1 MRWFP
6 ENFLGDNKKIDD
18 DLEILHDTNVFKGEV
33 SFVNIFQPLT
43 QESTLRQI
51 EDLLAA
57 IKFKCEQRRQP
68 LVKNTHA
75 ILSRVLMDIHK
86 I

>member
-18 DLEILHDTNVFKGEV
+18 DLEILHDINVFEGEV
-33 SFVNIFQPLT
+33 PFVNIFQPLT

-51 EDLLAA
+51 EDVLAA
-57 IKFKCEQRRQP
+57 IKLKCEQRSQP
-68 LVKNTHA
+68 LVKHTHV
-75 ILSRVLMDIHK
+75 ILSRVLKDIHK